1 MNRDVI
7 NFIHHLLLATFNF
20 TDVEKEDGDD
30 NENVVKEG
38 EVEEEEGED
47 EDEGEEREEE
57 DGDDDDDD
65 DDEEGE
71 DEEGDNQ
78 KRYDFR
84 KRKAVDRY
92 QAPQKGRL
100 LCGKLM
106 FYQGICITEN
116 FPVFLTF
123 SRPVPP

>member
-1 MNRDVI
+1 MLATV
-7 NFIHHLLLATFNF
+7 NFIIVYALIKKI
-20 TDVEKEDGDD
+20 TDVEKEDDKDD
-30 NENVVKEG
+30 NVVKEG

-47 EDEGEEREEE
+47 EDEGEEGEEEEE
-57 DGDDDDDD
+57 DGDEDDDD

-92 QAPQKGRL
+92 QAPQKGTL
-100 LCGKLM
+100 LWFCL
-106 FYQGICITEN
+106 YQKCLISA
-116 FPVFLTF
+116 PSALQKTF
-123 SRPVPP
+123 SLAVPP

>member
-1 MNRDVI
+1 MLATV
-7 NFIHHLLLATFNF
+7 NFIIVYALIKKI
-20 TDVEKEDGDD
+20 TDVEKEDDKDD
-30 NENVVKEG
+30 NVVKEG

-47 EDEGEEREEE
+47 EDEGEEGEEEEE
-57 DGDDDDDD
+57 DGDEDDDD

-92 QAPQKGRL
+92 QAPQKGML
-100 LCGKLM
+100 LWFCL
-106 FYQGICITEN
+106 YQKCLISA
-116 FPVFLTF
+116 PSALQKTF
-123 SRPVPP
+123 SLAVPP